1 MKQQIFFSTLAAL
14 TAAATAQAQDTQQP
28 QQRPNII
35 YVMCDD
41 MGYGDLAC
49 YGQQFIATPNIDKLA
64 EQGMMFTQAYC
75 GSPVSAPSR
84 ATFMTGQHSGHTH
97 VRGNKEY
104 WKDKLQQ
111 NAYGSNP
118 DYTVVGQEPYDANHV
133 IIPEIFKDNGYTT
146 GMFGKWAGGYE
157 GSHSTPEKRGI
168 DEYYGYLCQFQ
179 AHLYYPNFLHEYS
192 SSAGDKE
199 THRVTLEQNIQY
211 PYYGD
216 GYETRAQYSADQIH

>member
-14 TAAATAQAQDTQQP
+14 TAAASAQAQDANNQP
-28 QQRPNII
+28 NQRPNII

-64 EQGMMFTQAYC
+64 QEGMMFTQAYC

-104 WKDKLQQ
+104 WNNGNLQQ

-118 DYTVVGQEPYDANHV
+118 DYTVVCQEPYDANHV
-133 IIPEIFKDNGYTT
+133 IIPEIFK
-146 GMFGKWAGGYE
+146 A
-157 GSHSTPEKRGI
+157 
-168 DEYYGYLCQFQ
+168 
-179 AHLYYPNFLHEYS
+179 
-192 SSAGDKE
+192 
-199 THRVTLEQNIQY
+199 
-211 PYYGD
+211 
-216 GYETRAQYSADQIH
+216 